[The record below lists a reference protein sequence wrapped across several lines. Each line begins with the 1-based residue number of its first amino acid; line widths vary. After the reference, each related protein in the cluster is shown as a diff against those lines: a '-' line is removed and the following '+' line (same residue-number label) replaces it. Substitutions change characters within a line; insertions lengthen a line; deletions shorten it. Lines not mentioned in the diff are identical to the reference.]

1 MNRIDPFRS
10 KLSVNVQ
17 MLELKSRK
25 IAIILLWLFVC
36 ASSAYPQWGGNMGGG
51 KRSGGYDKA
60 NRTDKPRDPGSE
72 KSIESL
78 NSADQIFT
86 RLRTLQLDLA
96 LTTEQDLLWNQ
107 FSDRVRTYIEDL
119 EREKFKAIPMPA
131 ASNSQ
136 PQLSG
141 ISHISHLV
149 DSVRNRYADLEEI
162 EIKTKALHLT
172 LTSGQKIIFDARIP
186 NILVRD
192 IGRSAN

>member
-107 FSDRVRTYIEDL
+107 FSDKKCT
-119 EREKFKAIPMPA
+119 FAIVQLRCVEFQSRAAAALSDPCSAYPA
-131 ASNSQ
+131 
-136 PQLSG
+136 SG
-141 ISHISHLV
+141 N
-149 DSVRNRYADLEEI
+149 D
-162 EIKTKALHLT
+162 
-172 LTSGQKIIFDARIP
+172 
-186 NILVRD
+186 
-192 IGRSAN
+192 